1 MIKPKILVTS
11 ATGRTGSAV
20 VRQLLE
26 KEYPVRAFVHRQDQR
41 SEALAKAG
49 ADVFV
54 GDMLDLR
61 HLRQALTDVQRAY
74 FVFPVAPNIL
84 HANMAFAVAAEEA
97 KLEVVATMS
106 QWTSSRVHPSLT
118 TREHW
123 LTDKILPWMP
133 SVDVVKVNPGWF
145 ADNYFYVF
153 EVIAQ
158 LGIMPMPLG
167 QGLNAPPSNE
177 DIARVA
183 VGALINPAPHIG
195 KSYRPTGPKLLS
207 PEEIAATFAKVL
219 GRRVQY
225 RDISDKLLLKAL
237 KAQRFSEFAYSQLR
251 SYVADYRRNA
261 FGIGAP
267 TNAVLEVGG
276 REPEAFETIVRHYVA
291 NSSEAI
297 RTMGHRLKAIRFFI
311 KMLLTPA
318 PDVDSY
324 ERRRDHVL
332 LQEPEYTTESEEWLA
347 EHTPAGDGHNSADSR
362 GAAEF
367 DTAGVA
373 AYGV

>member
-123 LTDKILPWMP
+123 LTDKMVT
-133 SVDVVKVNPGWF
+133 SRQVV
-145 ADNYFYVF
+145 
-153 EVIAQ
+153 
-158 LGIMPMPLG
+158 
-167 QGLNAPPSNE
+167 
-177 DIARVA
+177 
-183 VGALINPAPHIG
+183 
-195 KSYRPTGPKLLS
+195 
-207 PEEIAATFAKVL
+207 
-219 GRRVQY
+219 
-225 RDISDKLLLKAL
+225 
-237 KAQRFSEFAYSQLR
+237 
-251 SYVADYRRNA
+251 
-261 FGIGAP
+261 
-267 TNAVLEVGG
+267 
-276 REPEAFETIVRHYVA
+276 
-291 NSSEAI
+291 
-297 RTMGHRLKAIRFFI
+297 
-311 KMLLTPA
+311 
-318 PDVDSY
+318 
-324 ERRRDHVL
+324 
-332 LQEPEYTTESEEWLA
+332 
-347 EHTPAGDGHNSADSR
+347 
-362 GAAEF
+362 
-367 DTAGVA
+367 
-373 AYGV
+373 